1 VRIHTDPHG
10 PYRPPH
16 IHLQAYGSMQVPEPN
31 FKIVFNIVGIAMYI
45 DRSLCF
51 ALLCFALLCFALLLI
66 KAV

>member
-1 VRIHTDPHG
+1 
-10 PYRPPH
+10 
-16 IHLQAYGSMQVPEPN
+16 MQVPEPN

-51 ALLCFALLCFALLLI
+51 ALLCFALLLI